1 MTVWKKFILDCSSIA
16 GRYNNGRIFI
26 RHDKG
31 NLEVEYTYWRRVY
44 IGKIQPSCDGY
55 ITFYYNSQ
63 KEFEFNEKTKEIVWS
78 GPDAEDKWIEG
89 CFC

>member
-1 MTVWKKFILDCSSIA
+1 MQIKSLSLYLSI
-16 GRYNNGRIFI
+16 
-26 RHDKG
+26 
-31 NLEVEYTYWRRVY
+31 Y
-44 IGKIQPSCDGY
+44 IY
-55 ITFYYNSQ
+55 IYIYIYIDYNSQ